1 MFGKVIHMRLMMK
14 IKMNSIEDSMKT
26 LALLFSL
33 IPFTLHANLDGVYK
47 NTYQKNGYF
56 CEFNADIKQAANS
69 ITLMKW
75 ITDCNSDAGAYSINM
90 NGPVKFTL
98 LKNKKVEVEMEE
110 DVSVYDATTAELNE
124 NKFKLN
130 YNFEAYLEG
139 EVLKYEILFDFS
151 LFKNVLNYNIQ
162 YKQNDQVIFNDEA
175 SGNKIN

>member
-69 ITLMKW
+69 ITEL
-75 ITDCNSDAGAYSINM
+75 IIGIGGAFLDIRDS
-90 NGPVKFTL
+90 L
-98 LKNKKVEVEMEE
+98 Q
-110 DVSVYDATTAELNE
+110 
-124 NKFKLN
+124 KLASTPTN
-130 YNFEAYLEG
+130 I
-139 EVLKYEILFDFS
+139 EIS
-151 LFKNVLNYNIQ
+151 
-162 YKQNDQVIFNDEA
+162 
-175 SGNKIN
+175 